1 VDLIIFSSKT
11 NLFSP
16 WFRWKFAELVINN
29 NHSLTGHNYALYLHM
44 YHNSSHRCTIYV
56 IGGADGRVKRT
67 NLDSLPHVFFFIF
80 CVKFLQLKLRFA
92 SCKNNYFTI
101 KGQWLWIN
109 NNYDLIICQLTNHQ
123 SLLSP
128 TSHQINHYKLL
139 NNVDLLHYP
148 IASI

>member
-1 VDLIIFSSKT
+1 MHDLCDRRCKWPRET
-11 NLFSP
+11 NQFGFPTS
-16 WFRWKFAELVINN
+16 
-29 NHSLTGHNYALYLHM
+29 
-44 YHNSSHRCTIYV
+44 C
-56 IGGADGRVKRT
+56 
-67 NLDSLPHVFFFIF
+67 FFFIF

-139 NNVDLLHYP
+139 NKVDLLHYP
-148 IASI
+148 IASIQRNTLLVLSKYSKGSFLTFHFELKLVLEENPGPL

>member
-1 VDLIIFSSKT
+1 MHDLCDRRCRWPRET
-11 NLFSP
+11 NQFGFPTS
-16 WFRWKFAELVINN
+16 W
-29 NHSLTGHNYALYLHM
+29 
-44 YHNSSHRCTIYV
+44 
-56 IGGADGRVKRT
+56 
-67 NLDSLPHVFFFIF
+67 FFFIF

-148 IASI
+148 IASIQRNTLLVLSKYSKGSFLTFHFELKLVLEENSGPL

>member
-1 VDLIIFSSKT
+1 MHDLCDRRCRWPRET
-11 NLFSP
+11 NQFGFPTS
-16 WFRWKFAELVINN
+16 W
-29 NHSLTGHNYALYLHM
+29 
-44 YHNSSHRCTIYV
+44 
-56 IGGADGRVKRT
+56 
-67 NLDSLPHVFFFIF
+67 FFFIF

-148 IASI
+148 IASIQRNTLLVLSKYSKGSFLTFHFELKLVLEENPGPL

>member
-1 VDLIIFSSKT
+1 MHDLCDRRCRWPRET
-11 NLFSP
+11 NQFGFPTS
-16 WFRWKFAELVINN
+16 WV
-29 NHSLTGHNYALYLHM
+29 
-44 YHNSSHRCTIYV
+44 
-56 IGGADGRVKRT
+56 
-67 NLDSLPHVFFFIF
+67 FFIF

-148 IASI
+148 IASIQRNTLLVLSKYSKGSFLTFHFELKLVLEENPGPL